1 MKYILLTLILSSCS
15 SIYHYNKFIDKGGKI
30 ENVPKVVTLTE
41 TVTINGK
48 DSIIYRKI
56 NIECPEPT
64 IKTRWK
70 VRFDNRRFKDSLN
83 SVRTQYKDSLRYALR
98 TYKNELKT
106 EVKTVKS
113 NDKTKR
119 VETRQENKRSLWWL
133 FFILGAV
140 TMVVI
145 NFAIKYF
152 KSYLKSY
159 LLY

>member
-15 SIYHYNKFIDKGGKI
+15 SIYHYNKFIDKGGKLS
-30 ENVPKVVTLTE
+30 NVPKVVTLTD

-56 NIECPEPT
+56 NIDCPEPV
-64 IKTRWK
+64 IETRWK
-70 VRFDNRRFKDSLN
+70 TRFDNNRFKDSLS
-83 SVRTQYKDSLRYALR
+83 SVRTQYKDSLRFALR

-119 VETRQENKRSLWWL
+119 TVTRQENKRSMWL
-133 FFILGAV
+133 FWLGLAV
-140 TMVVI
+140 GVI
-145 NFAIKYF
+145 IMLLIKLGIKY
-152 KSYLKSY
+152 LKTF
-159 LLY
+159 LLQ